1 MDRALNEPFQT
12 GHITPDSQ
20 IGQEMRIIDNVVV
33 GVVCARLA
41 RALNHPDTAPH
52 AFAQPVASVQRVHE
66 IRSPRII
73 RGDQKASQVQ
83 FGQLL
88 VRRVLHQKLPQV
100 R

>member
-1 MDRALNEPFQT
+1 
-12 GHITPDSQ
+12 
-20 IGQEMRIIDNVVV
+20 MRIIDNVVV

-41 RALNHPDTAPH
+41 RALNHPDTVPH